1 MIVRVL
7 SSAFASMVFV
17 ASSAHA
23 APFDAYRAACLDT
36 GVDVARI
43 RAAASAWSQLTE
55 AEREVLA
62 PGNGRSVEGWAIL
75 RDGARHL
82 VSITS
87 RPAGAMAGDRASS
100 MIVSCSVLSPKA
112 DEAAALRAYS
122 DFLKRQP
129 SSTDKFEGMSTY
141 TWSVQGK
148 GTMTLHYLVSG
159 GTLPGLSLSVSS
171 IRN

>member
-23 APFDAYRAACLDT
+23 APFDVYRAACLDT
-36 GVDVARI
+36 GVDVTRI
-43 RAAASAWSQLTE
+43 RAASGSWSALTE

-62 PGNGRSVEGWAIL
+62 PGNGRSVEGWAIA
-75 RDGARHL
+75 RDGVRHL
-82 VSITS
+82 VSVTS
-87 RPAGAMAGDRASS
+87 RPAGAMAGARAAS
-100 MIVSCSVLSPKA
+100 IVVSCSVLAPKA
-112 DEAAALRAYS
+112 DEAGALRAYS

-129 SSTDKFEGMSTY
+129 STTDRFDGMSTY
-141 TWSVQGK
+141 TWSVQGQ
-148 GTMTLHYLVSG
+148 GGMTLHYLVSG
-159 GTLPGLSLSVSS
+159 GSLPGLSLSVSS

>member
-1 MIVRVL
+1 MRKT
-7 SSAFASMVFV
+7 ASLAIA
-17 ASSAHA
+17 ASLLLATAATA
-23 APFDAYRAACLDT
+23 APFDAYRTACLDT

-43 RAAASAWSQLTE
+43 RAASSGWSQLTE

-62 PGNGRSVEGWAIL
+62 PGNGRSVEGWVIV
-75 RDGARHL
+75 REGARHL
-82 VSITS
+82 VSISS
-87 RPAGAMAGDRASS
+87 RPAGAMAGERASS
-100 MIVSCSVLSPKA
+100 LIVSCSVLAPKA

-129 SSTDKFEGMSTY
+129 SSTDRFDGMSTY

-148 GTMTLHYLVSG
+148 GAMTLHYLVSG
-159 GTLPGLSLSVSS
+159 GTLPGLSFSVSS

>member
-1 MIVRVL
+1 MRKTTSLALAASIL
-7 SSAFASMVFV
+7 SVQAAV
-17 ASSAHA
+17 A

-43 RAAASAWSQLTE
+43 RAAASGWSQLTE
-55 AEREVLA
+55 VEREVLA
-62 PGNGRSVEGWAIL
+62 PGNGRSVEGWVIE

-82 VSITS
+82 VSVSS
-87 RPAGAMAGDRASS
+87 RPAGAMAGERASS
-100 MIVSCSVLSPKA
+100 LIVTCSVLAPRT

-129 SSTDKFEGMSTY
+129 SSTDRFEGMSTY
-141 TWSVQGK
+141 TWSVQDK
-148 GTMTLHYLVSG
+148 GSMTLHYLVSG
-159 GTLPGLSLSVSS
+159 GTLPGISFSVSS

>member
-23 APFDAYRAACLDT
+23 APFDVYRAACLDT
-36 GVDVARI
+36 GVDVTRI
-43 RAAASAWSQLTE
+43 RAASGSWSALTE

-62 PGNGRSVEGWAIL
+62 PGNGRSVEGWAIA
-75 RDGARHL
+75 RDG
-82 VSITS
+82 
-87 RPAGAMAGDRASS
+87 GAMAGARATSI
-100 MIVSCSVLSPKA
+100 IVSCSVLAPKA
-112 DEAAALRAYS
+112 DEAGALRAYS

-129 SSTDKFEGMSTY
+129 STTDRFDGMSTY
-141 TWSVQGK
+141 TWSVQGQ
-148 GTMTLHYLVSG
+148 GGMTLHYLVSG
-159 GTLPGLSLSVSS
+159 GSLPGLSLSVSS

>member
-1 MIVRVL
+1 MRKTASL
-7 SSAFASMVFV
+7 ALAGSLLFAQ
-17 ASSAHA
+17 AATA

-43 RAAASAWSQLTE
+43 RAAAIGWSQLTE
-55 AEREVLA
+55 AEREVIA
-62 PGNGRSVEGWAIL
+62 PGNGRSVEGWVIV

-82 VSITS
+82 VSLTS

-100 MIVSCSVLSPKA
+100 MVVSCSVLAPNA
-112 DEAAALRAYS
+112 DEAVALRAYA

-129 SSTDKFEGMSTY
+129 SSTDRFDGMSTY
-141 TWSVQGK
+141 TWSFQGK
-148 GTMTLHYLVSG
+148 SGMTLHYMVSG
-159 GTLPGLSLSVSS
+159 GTLPGLSFSVSS

>member
-1 MIVRVL
+1 MRKT
-7 SSAFASMVFV
+7 ASL
-17 ASSAHA
+17 ALAGGLLLAPSAHA

-100 MIVSCSVLSPKA
+100 MIVSCSVLAPKA